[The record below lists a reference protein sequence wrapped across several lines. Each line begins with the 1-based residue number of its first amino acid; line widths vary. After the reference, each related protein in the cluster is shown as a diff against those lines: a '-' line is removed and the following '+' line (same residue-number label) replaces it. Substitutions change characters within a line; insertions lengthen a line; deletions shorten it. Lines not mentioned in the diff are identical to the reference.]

1 MFPLR
6 ANQVLSSS
14 RSNGNRSAGRLVILF
29 AAAALIGFLGWS
41 GVARLNWISL
51 LYPFLYLQSRSRL
64 EALSAMFYY
73 AGATWSVIPGSAV
86 FFGNNASYVLP
97 QFLFL
102 GCIALGSF
110 PWILFYHC
118 RFTEVSA
125 IAALAVLALPPLS
138 FVTVA
143 HPLISAGQWFPATR
157 WLGILLPLLAIL
169 LYRWFGP
176 RYTTG
181 ILLASFLVTH
191 VRWTPPAAD
200 PRIAAID
207 THFGGTGFVPRSPS
221 VLYQQ
226 ERLIQSEALKHPSS
240 VVLFPE
246 TIVPAWSRMTD
257 AHWSDTFRALE
268 QQRTTLLL
276 GTTVPVPA
284 TEGSRNV
291 LLTRG
296 FGPHF
301 AYVQRIPVP
310 LAMWHFGLRD
320 GFPLM
325 LHYPPTIR
333 VLNQHAAVLMCYEQ
347 LLVWPAM
354 QSLARNPDMLL
365 APSND
370 YWASK
375 TPIPAIQHEAAKD
388 WADLWDIPLYE
399 ARNE

>member
-1 MFPLR
+1 MFTFNGKQPPP
-6 ANQVLSSS
+6 QSS
-14 RSNGNRSAGRLVILF
+14 RSRAACRLVILF
-29 AAAALIGFLGWS
+29 AAATLIGFLGWS
-41 GVARLNWISL
+41 GVARLSWISL
-51 LYPFLYLQSRSRL
+51 LYPFLYLQSRSRF
-64 EALSAMFYY
+64 ESLSAAFYY

-86 FFGNNASYVLP
+86 FFGSDASFALP
-97 QFLFL
+97 FLLFL
-102 GCIALGSF
+102 GCIALGSL
-110 PWILFYHC
+110 PWILLYRR
-118 RFTEVSA
+118 RFVEMSA

-143 HPLISAGQWFPATR
+143 HPLVSVGQWFPATR
-157 WLGILLPLLAIL
+157 WFGILLPLLAIL

-176 RYTTG
+176 RYTAAV
-181 ILLASFLVTH
+181 LLASFVVTH
-191 VRWTPPAAD
+191 ARWIPPATD
-200 PRIAAID
+200 PHVASID
-207 THFGGTGFVPRSPS
+207 TYFGGTAFVPRSPF

-226 ERLIQSEALKHPSS
+226 ERVIQSEALKHPNSI
-240 VVLFPE
+240 VLFPE
-246 TIVPAWSRMTD
+246 TAVPAWSRMTD
-257 AHWSDTFRALE
+257 VHWSDTFRALE
-268 QQRTTLLL
+268 QQHTTLLL

-284 TEGSRNV
+284 TEGSRNI

-310 LAMWHFGLRD
+310 LAMWHFGGKD

-325 LHYPPTIR
+325 LHFPPTIR

-347 LLVWPAM
+347 LLVWPAV
-354 QSLARNPDMLL
+354 QSLARDPDMLL
-365 APSND
+365 APAND

-375 TPIPAIQHEAAKD
+375 TPIPAIQHEAAKN

>member
-1 MFPLR
+1 MFPFRENQPFSR
-6 ANQVLSSS
+6 AQSS
-14 RSNGNRSAGRLVILF
+14 RSQAAGRVVILF
-29 AAAALIGFLGWS
+29 AAAALIGLLGWS
-41 GVARLNWISL
+41 GVARVSWISL

-64 EALSAMFYY
+64 EALSALFYY
-73 AGATWSVIPGSAV
+73 AGATWSVIPGAAV
-86 FFGNNASYVLP
+86 FFGAKAGFSLP
-97 QFLFL
+97 LLLFL

-110 PWILFYHC
+110 PWVLLYHS
-118 RFTEVSA
+118 RFIEVST
-125 IAALAVLALPPLS
+125 ISALAVLALPPLS
-138 FVTVA
+138 LVTVA
-143 HPLISAGQWFPATR
+143 HPLISVGQWFPATR
-157 WLGILLPLLAIL
+157 WLGILLPLIAIL

-176 RYTTG
+176 RYTACV
-181 ILLASFLVTH
+181 LLASFVVTH
-191 VRWTPPAAD
+191 VGWIPPTVD
-200 PRIAAID
+200 PHVAAID
-207 THFGGTGFVPRSPS
+207 THFGGSAFVPRSS
-221 VLYQQ
+221 RVLYQQ
-226 ERLIQSEALKHPSS
+226 ERLIQSEALKHPNS

-257 AHWSDTFRALE
+257 AHWQGTFRSLE

-284 TEGSRNV
+284 TQGSRNI

-310 LAMWHFGLRD
+310 LAMWHFGGKD

-325 LHYPPTIR
+325 LRYPPTVR

-347 LLVWPAM
+347 LLVWPAL
-354 QSLARNPDMLL
+354 QSLARDPDMLL

-375 TPIPAIQHEAAKD
+375 TAIPAIQHEAAKN

>member
-1 MFPLR
+1 MPPIKE
-6 ANQVLSSS
+6 NQHLSKS
-14 RSNGNRSAGRLVILF
+14 RSNRSEPAGRAVILF

-41 GVARLNWISL
+41 GVVRLSWISL

-73 AGATWSVIPGSAV
+73 AGATWSVVPGAAV
-86 FFGNNASYVLP
+86 FFGTNAGFALP
-97 QFLFL
+97 LLLFL
-102 GCIALGSF
+102 GCIALGSL
-110 PWILFYHC
+110 PWVLLYHR
-118 RFTEVSA
+118 RFIEVSA
-125 IAALAVLALPPLS
+125 IAALAVLALPPLGL
-138 FVTVA
+138 VTVA

-157 WLGILLPLLAIL
+157 WFGIVLPLLAIL
-169 LYRWFGP
+169 FYRWFGP
-176 RYTTG
+176 RYTAG
-181 ILLASFLVTH
+181 VLLASFIVTH
-191 VRWTPPAAD
+191 VRWTPPAVD
-200 PRIAAID
+200 PHVAAID
-207 THFGGTGFVPRSPS
+207 THFGGSAFLPRSS
-221 VLYQQ
+221 LVLYQQ
-226 ERLIQSEALKHPSS
+226 ERLIQSEAFKHPDS

-246 TIVPAWSRMTD
+246 TIVHTWSRMTD
-257 AHWSDTFRALE
+257 AHWQDTFRSLE
-268 QQRTTLLL
+268 QQHTTLLL

-284 TEGSRNV
+284 TQGSRNI

-310 LAMWHFGLRD
+310 LAMWHFGGKD

-325 LHYPPTIR
+325 LRYPPTIR

-347 LLVWPAM
+347 LLVWPAL
-354 QSLARNPDMLL
+354 QSLARDPDMLL

-375 TPIPAIQHEAAKD
+375 TPIPAIQHEAAKN

>member
-1 MFPLR
+1 MFPFR
-6 ANQVLSSS
+6 ENQHLSRP
-14 RSNGNRSAGRLVILF
+14 RSNGSHTAGRAVMLF

-41 GVARLNWISL
+41 GVARLSWISL

-64 EALSAMFYY
+64 EALSAVFYY
-73 AGATWSVIPGSAV
+73 AGATWSVVPGTAV
-86 FFGNNASYVLP
+86 FFGTNASFALP
-97 QFLFL
+97 LLLFL
-102 GCIALGSF
+102 GSIALGSF
-110 PWILFYHC
+110 PWILLYHR
-118 RFTEVSA
+118 RFNEVSA

-138 FVTVA
+138 LVTVA

-157 WLGILLPLLAIL
+157 WFGIVLPLIAIL

-176 RYTTG
+176 KYTAG
-181 ILLASFLVTH
+181 ILLASFVVTH
-191 VRWTPPAAD
+191 ARWIPPAVD
-200 PRIAAID
+200 PHIAAID
-207 THFGGTGFVPRSPS
+207 THFGGSAFVPRSS
-221 VLYQQ
+221 LMLYQQ
-226 ERLIQSEALKHPSS
+226 ELLIQSEALKHPDS
-240 VVLFPE
+240 VVLLPE

-257 AHWSDTFRALE
+257 AHWQGTFRSLE
-268 QQRTTLLL
+268 QQHTTLLL

-284 TEGSRNV
+284 TQGSRNI

-310 LAMWHFGLRD
+310 LAMWHFDGED

-325 LHYPPTIR
+325 LRYPPTIR

-347 LLVWPAM
+347 LLVWPAL
-354 QSLARNPDMLL
+354 QSLAHNPDMLL

-375 TPIPAIQHEAAKD
+375 TAIPAIQHEAAKN

>member
-6 ANQVLSSS
+6 ANQELSGS
-14 RSNGNRSAGRLVILF
+14 RSNVGHSAGRLVILF
-29 AAAALIGFLGWS
+29 TAAALIGLLGWS
-41 GVARLNWISL
+41 GVARVSWISL
-51 LYPFLYLQSRSRL
+51 LYPFVYLQSRSRL

-73 AGATWSVIPGSAV
+73 VGATWSVVPGAAV
-86 FFGNNASYVLP
+86 FFGANASFALP
-97 QFLFL
+97 LLLFI
-102 GCIALGSF
+102 GCIALGSL
-110 PWILFYHC
+110 PWVLLYH
-118 RFTEVSA
+118 RRLIELSA
-125 IAALAVLALPPLS
+125 ILALTVLALPPLS
-138 FVTVA
+138 LVTVA

-157 WLGILLPLLAIL
+157 WFGILLPLLAIL

-176 RYTTG
+176 RYTAG
-181 ILLASFLVTH
+181 ILLASFLVTR
-191 VRWTPPAAD
+191 VRWSPPAVD
-200 PRIAAID
+200 PHIAVID
-207 THFGGTGFVPRSPS
+207 THFGGTGFLPRSPS

-226 ERLIQSEALKHPSS
+226 ERLIQNEALRHSNS

-284 TEGSRNV
+284 TEGSRNI

-310 LAMWHFGLRD
+310 LAMWHFDGRD

-388 WADLWDIPLYE
+388 WADVWDIPLYE

>member
-1 MFPLR
+1 MSSFMEKQPPLR
-6 ANQVLSSS
+6 RA
-14 RSNGNRSAGRLVILF
+14 AILF
-29 AAAALIGFLGWS
+29 SAAALIGFLGWS
-41 GVARLNWISL
+41 GVARLSWISL
-51 LYPFLYLQSRSRL
+51 LYPFLYLQSRSRR
-64 EALSAMFYY
+64 EALSAVFYY
-73 AGATWSVIPGSAV
+73 AGATWSVIPGAAV
-86 FFGNNASYVLP
+86 FFGTNASFVFPML
-97 QFLFL
+97 LFL
-102 GCIALGSF
+102 GCIALGSL
-110 PWILFYHC
+110 PWFLLYHR

-138 FVTVA
+138 FVAVA
-143 HPLISAGQWFPATR
+143 HPFISVGQWFPATR
-157 WLGILLPLLAIL
+157 WLGILLPLIAIL

-176 RYTTG
+176 RYTAG
-181 ILLASFLVTH
+181 ILLASFIVTH
-191 VRWTPPAAD
+191 VRWIPPAAD
-200 PRIAAID
+200 PHVAAID
-207 THFGGTGFVPRSPS
+207 THFGGSAFVLRSS
-221 VLYQQ
+221 LVLYQQ
-226 ERLIQSEALKHPSS
+226 EHLIQSEALKHPYS

-268 QQRTTLLL
+268 QQHTTLLL

-284 TEGSRNV
+284 TEGSRNI

-310 LAMWHFGLRD
+310 LAMWHFGGRD

-325 LHYPPTIR
+325 LSYPPTIR

-354 QSLARNPDMLL
+354 QSLARDPDMLL

-370 YWASK
+370 YWAAR

>member
-1 MFPLR
+1 MFSFRENQPL
-6 ANQVLSSS
+6 S
-14 RSNGNRSAGRLVILF
+14 RSQSNRSQTVGRAVMLF

-41 GVARLNWISL
+41 GVARLSWISL
-51 LYPFLYLQSRSRL
+51 LYPFLYLQSRSRF
-64 EALSAMFYY
+64 EALSAVFYY
-73 AGATWSVIPGSAV
+73 AGATWSVVPGAAV
-86 FFGNNASYVLP
+86 FFGTHAGFALP
-97 QFLFL
+97 LLLFL
-102 GCIALGSF
+102 GCITLGSF
-110 PWILFYHC
+110 PWVLLYHS
-118 RFTEVSA
+118 RFIEMST

-138 FVTVA
+138 LVAVA
-143 HPLISAGQWFPATR
+143 HPLISVGQWFPGTR
-157 WLGILLPLLAIL
+157 WLGIFLPLIAIL

-176 RYTTG
+176 RYTAG
-181 ILLASFLVTH
+181 ILLASFIVTH
-191 VRWTPPAAD
+191 VRWIPPPAD
-200 PRIAAID
+200 PHVAAIN
-207 THFGGTGFVPRSPS
+207 THFGGSAFVPRSS
-221 VLYQQ
+221 LVLYQQ
-226 ERLIQSEALKHPSS
+226 ERLIQSEALKHPGS

-257 AHWSDTFRALE
+257 THWQDTFRSLE
-268 QQRTTLLL
+268 QQHTTLLL

-284 TEGSRNV
+284 TQGSRNI

-301 AYVQRIPVP
+301 AYVQRVPVP
-310 LAMWHFGLRD
+310 LAMWHFGGRD

-325 LHYPPTIR
+325 LRYPPTIR

-347 LLVWPAM
+347 LLIWPAL
-354 QSLARNPDMLL
+354 QSLARDPDMLL

-375 TPIPAIQHEAAKD
+375 TPIPAIQHETAKD

>member
-1 MFPLR
+1 MFPFKNNHTLSLSIGSHAASR
-6 ANQVLSSS
+6 AVM
-14 RSNGNRSAGRLVILF
+14 LF

-41 GVARLNWISL
+41 GVARLSWISL

-64 EALSAMFYY
+64 ESLSAVFYY

-86 FFGNNASYVLP
+86 FFGTNASFALP
-97 QFLFL
+97 LLLFL
-102 GCIALGSF
+102 GCITLGGF
-110 PWILFYHC
+110 PWILLYN
-118 RFTEVSA
+118 RRLTEVSA
-125 IAALAVLALPPLS
+125 IAALVVLALPPLS

-157 WLGILLPLLAIL
+157 WFGILLPLLAIL
-169 LYRWFGP
+169 LYRWFGQ
-176 RYTTG
+176 RYTAG
-181 ILLASFLVTH
+181 VLLASFLVTH
-191 VRWTPPAAD
+191 VRWIPPTAD
-200 PRIAAID
+200 PHVAAID
-207 THFGGTGFVPRSPS
+207 THFGGTAFVPLSPS

-226 ERLIQSEALKHPSS
+226 ERLIQNESLKHPDA

-257 AHWSDTFRALE
+257 THWSGTFRALE
-268 QQRTTLLL
+268 QQHTTLLL

-284 TEGSRNV
+284 TEGSRNI
-291 LLTRG
+291 LLARG

-310 LAMWHFGLRD
+310 LAMWHFGGSD

-325 LHYPPTIR
+325 LRYPPTIR

-375 TPIPAIQHEAAKD
+375 TPIPAIQHEAARD

>member
-1 MFPLR
+1 MFPF
-6 ANQVLSSS
+6 NDKQPLSQSS
-14 RSNGNRSAGRLVILF
+14 RRLAIGRTAILF

-64 EALSAMFYY
+64 EALSAVLYY
-73 AGATWSVIPGSAV
+73 AGATWSVIPGAAV
-86 FFGNNASYVLP
+86 FFGTNASFALP
-97 QFLFL
+97 FLLFL
-102 GCIALGSF
+102 CCIALGSF
-110 PWILFYHC
+110 PWVLLYDRRMI
-118 RFTEVSA
+118 EMSA

-143 HPLISAGQWFPATR
+143 HPLVSVGQWFPATR
-157 WLGILLPLLAIL
+157 WFGIFLPLLAIL

-176 RYTTG
+176 RYITG
-181 ILLASFLVTH
+181 VLLASFMVTH
-191 VRWTPPAAD
+191 VSWIPPTPD
-200 PRIAAID
+200 PHVAAID
-207 THFGGTGFVPRSPS
+207 THFGGTAFVPRSPF

-226 ERLIQSEALKHPSS
+226 ERLIQSEALKHPYSI
-240 VVLFPE
+240 VLFPE
-246 TIVPAWSRMTD
+246 TAVPAWSRMTD
-257 AHWSDTFRALE
+257 AHWRDTFRALE
-268 QQRTTLLL
+268 QQHTTLLL

-284 TEGSRNV
+284 TDGSRNI
-291 LLTRG
+291 LLARG

-310 LAMWHFGLRD
+310 LAMWHFGGKD

-325 LHYPPTIR
+325 LRYPPTIR

-347 LLVWPAM
+347 LLVWPAV
-354 QSLARNPDMLL
+354 QSLALDPDMLL

-375 TPIPAIQHEAAKD
+375 TPIPAIQHEAARN

>member
-1 MFPLR
+1 MFPFKE
-6 ANQVLSSS
+6 NQPLSRS
-14 RSNGNRSAGRLVILF
+14 RSNCSHTAGRTVILF

-41 GVARLNWISL
+41 GVARLSWISL

-64 EALSAMFYY
+64 EALSAVFYY
-73 AGATWSVIPGSAV
+73 AGATWSVIPGADV
-86 FFGNNASYVLP
+86 FFGTNAGFAFPSL
-97 QFLFL
+97 LFL
-102 GCIALGSF
+102 GCIALGSV
-110 PWILFYHC
+110 PWVLLYHS
-118 RFTEVSA
+118 RFIQVSA
-125 IAALAVLALPPLS
+125 IAALTVLALPPLS
-138 FVTVA
+138 LVTVA
-143 HPLISAGQWFPATR
+143 HPLISVGQWFPGTR
-157 WLGILLPLLAIL
+157 WFGILLPLIAIL

-176 RYTTG
+176 RYTVG
-181 ILLASFLVTH
+181 ILLASFIVTH
-191 VRWTPPAAD
+191 VRWTPPAVD
-200 PRIAAID
+200 PHVAIID
-207 THFGGTGFVPRSPS
+207 TDFGGSAFVPRSS
-221 VLYQQ
+221 LVLYQQ
-226 ERLIQSEALKHPSS
+226 ARLIQSEALKHPDS

-246 TIVPAWSRMTD
+246 TIVPTWSRMTD
-257 AHWSDTFRALE
+257 AHWQDTFRSLE
-268 QQRTTLLL
+268 QQHTTLLL

-284 TEGSRNV
+284 TQGSRNI

-310 LAMWHFGLRD
+310 LAMWHFGGKD

-325 LHYPPTIR
+325 LRYPPTIR

-347 LLVWPAM
+347 LLIWPAL
-354 QSLARNPDMLL
+354 QSLARDPDMLL

-375 TPIPAIQHEAAKD
+375 TAIPAIQHEAAKN

>member
-1 MFPLR
+1 MFPFKE
-6 ANQVLSSS
+6 NQALSRS
-14 RSNGNRSAGRLVILF
+14 RSNGSHTAGRVIMLF
-29 AAAALIGFLGWS
+29 GAAALIGFLGWS
-41 GVARLNWISL
+41 GVSRLSWISL

-64 EALSAMFYY
+64 EAFSAVFYC

-86 FFGNNASYVLP
+86 FFGSNASSALP
-97 QFLFL
+97 LLLFL
-102 GCIALGSF
+102 GCLALGSL
-110 PWILFYHC
+110 PWVLLCHR
-118 RFTEVSA
+118 RFIELST
-125 IAALAVLALPPLS
+125 IAALAILALPPLS
-138 FVTVA
+138 LVTVA
-143 HPLISAGQWFPATR
+143 HPLISVGQWFPGTR
-157 WLGILLPLLAIL
+157 WLGILLPLFAIL

-176 RYTTG
+176 RYTVG
-181 ILLASFLVTH
+181 ILLASFIVTH
-191 VRWTPPAAD
+191 VRWTPPAVD
-200 PRIAAID
+200 PHVAAID
-207 THFGGTGFVPRSPS
+207 THFGGSAFVPRSS
-221 VLYQQ
+221 LVLYQQ
-226 ERLIQSEALKHPSS
+226 ERQIQNEALKHPDS
-240 VVLFPE
+240 VVFFPE

-257 AHWSDTFRALE
+257 AHWQDTFRSLE
-268 QQRTTLLL
+268 QQHTTLLL

-284 TEGSRNV
+284 KQGSRNI

-310 LAMWHFGLRD
+310 LAMWHFGGSD

-325 LHYPPTIR
+325 LRYPPTIR

-347 LLVWPAM
+347 LLIWPAL
-354 QSLARNPDMLL
+354 QSLSRDPDMLL

-375 TPIPAIQHEAAKD
+375 TAIPAIQHEAAKD